1 MAYLVWQLATHGV
14 LSQNEFVQVLQ
25 ADPTLNGLVNA
36 TRQITNSHIM
46 GEIVR
51 VFSALAL
58 ITSFLGVMLGVFE
71 GLGDLFKRYKLPHNR
86 LILTIAAFTPPLA
99 FALYYPEGFI
109 SALSYA
115 GLLCAFYCLILPI
128 GLAWKTRQANPNLPY
143 RVIGGNVTLVIAL
156 VIGVVIMIVPFLI
169 QAGYLPAVAG

>member
-1 MAYLVWQLATHGV
+1 M
-14 LSQNEFVQVLQ
+14 LQ

-86 LILTIAAFTPPLA
+86 LTLTVAAFTPPLA
-99 FALYYPEGFI
+99 FALYYPERF
-109 SALSYA
+109 
-115 GLLCAFYCLILPI
+115 LLPH
-128 GLAWKTRQANPNLPY
+128 
-143 RVIGGNVTLVIAL
+143 
-156 VIGVVIMIVPFLI
+156 
-169 QAGYLPAVAG
+169 

>member
-1 MAYLVWQLATHGV
+1 
-14 LSQNEFVQVLQ
+14 
-25 ADPTLNGLVNA
+25 DPTLNGLVNA

-86 LILTIAAFTPPLA
+86 LTLTVAAFTPPLA

-109 SALSYA
+109 AALSYA

-156 VIGVVIMIVPFLI
+156 VIGVIIMIVPFLI